1 MNEDVKPAGRPRDD
15 AAGPAL
21 KKAARKLVREHGYG
35 AVSIG
40 QIIAAAGVSR
50 QTLYRRWDSKAD
62 LVLEAFFESAGS
74 PPDPAPGAPIR
85 PALEAFL
92 LQIFRHLEQDG
103 GAIRNLIASAQT
115 DPAFLTGFREN
126 FVIPRERMVT
136 DLLDRAV
143 AERQLPPGFDIAT
156 ATQMLHGGFWYRM
169 LNGQPLDEAFA
180 RAMVAAIWPPETAGS
195 GR

>member
-15 AAGPAL
+15 GAGPAL
-21 KKAARKLVREHGYG
+21 KDATRRLVREHGYG

-62 LVLEAFFESAGS
+62 LVLEAFFDSAGA
-74 PPDPAPGAPIR
+74 PPQVPPGAPVR
-85 PALEAFL
+85 PVLETFL
-92 LQIFRHLEQDG
+92 VQIFRHLDRDG

-115 DPAFLTGFREN
+115 DPAFLTGFRRN
-126 FVIPRERMVT
+126 FVIPREDMVT
-136 DLLDRAV
+136 GLLARAV
-143 AERQLPPGFDIAT
+143 ADGQLPPGFDIAT

-169 LNGQPLDEAFA
+169 LNDQPLTDGFA
-180 RAMVAAIWPPETAGS
+180 RAMVAAIWPPETADS
-195 GR
+195 RR